1 MKGMNPEWIEG
12 RGMTSKRTRE
22 RMVSKLW
29 EQGIRNE
36 QVLSVMAVTPRHIFV
51 EEAMSHLAYEANA
64 LPIGFGQT
72 ISQPYIVARM
82 TELLLAMGPLAK
94 VLEVGT
100 GCGYQSAILAQCVKQ
115 VVTLER
121 VKPFLKSA
129 AARWQVLGLNNI
141 VSKWV
146 DGTQGCIERAPYD
159 GILITACAQSIPEAL
174 VQQLHP
180 EGVMLLPLVMDSGE
194 ERLYRFQG
202 AQKRVK
208 DVFDPVHFV
217 PLLPG
222 LARGEVEWADMN

>member
-1 MKGMNPEWIEG
+1 MNPEWIEG

-36 QVLSVMAVTPRHIFV
+36 QVLSVMADTPRHIFV

-82 TELLLAMGPLAK
+82 TELLLAMGPLTK

-100 GCGYQSAILAQCVKQ
+100 GCGYQSAVLAQCVKQ

-121 VKPFLKSA
+121 VKPLLEKA
-129 AARWQVLGLNNI
+129 RARWQALGLNNI
-141 VSKWV
+141 LSKWG
-146 DGTQGCIERAPYD
+146 DGTQGCIEHSPFD
-159 GILITACAQSIPEAL
+159 GILITACAPSIPEAL
-174 VQQLHP
+174 VRQLHP
-180 EGVMLLPLVMDSGE
+180 QGVMLLPLIMDSGE
-194 ERLYRFQG
+194 ERLCRFYG
-202 AQKRVK
+202 EQKKVK
-208 DVFDPVHFV
+208 DIFEPVRFV
-217 PLLPG
+217 PLLTG
-222 LARGEVEWADMN
+222 LVRKEVELIH